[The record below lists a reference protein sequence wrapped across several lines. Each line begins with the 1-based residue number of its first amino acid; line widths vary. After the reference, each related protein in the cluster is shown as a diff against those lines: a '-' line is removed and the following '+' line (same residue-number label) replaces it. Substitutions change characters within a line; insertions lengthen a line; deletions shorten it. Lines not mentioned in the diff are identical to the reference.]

1 MLIFLFGFLIFI
13 LVLVILVF
21 IGQGN
26 VSNSCFFLSSSF
38 LHLFYFILFQI
49 LRLIK

>member
-1 MLIFLFGFLIFI
+1 MLIFLFGFFIFI
-13 LVLVILVF
+13 LVLVIFVF

-38 LHLFYFILFQI
+38 LHLFFISDFKI
-49 LRLIK
+49 N